1 VRRAVVVAIVG
12 LAIFVPAASA
22 ISIDYAVSGVP
33 GDAGWYRSPVTVSWI
48 VDGVQPPNQCGNSPI
63 VLSFDTLGQTLTCS
77 FVDGT
82 GGHSAFTNSIKIDQT
97 PPVANVG
104 ADRSA
109 DVGGFYNHPLTVTWS
124 GTDVSSGIASC
135 TTMPYIGPDGTG
147 ISLAGTCR
155 DKAGNISTPVPF
167 VFNYD
172 ATPPALSDVR
182 ATAESGEVTLAWQ
195 ATGAARITV
204 TRSAASARAAQSG
217 VVYDGTGAGFTDTG
231 LKNGT
236 RYTYTVQAVD
246 AAGNAASDSV
256 SVTPSAEA
264 SSDRLLAPRA
274 SARLT
279 RPPMLRWRTVKAAS
293 YYNIQLF
300 RHGRKILS
308 AWPTKAHYQ
317 LRSVWTY
324 GGHRHR
330 LGKATY
336 QWYLW
341 GGYGHRAERRYGKL
355 LGKRSFVVA

>member
-1 VRRAVVVAIVG
+1 VVVAIVV
-12 LAIFVPAASA
+12 LAAWTPSAVAAPPTITPLVTGQPGDNGWYVGNVIVNWSITPPGYTVDFGCDPSTAITADTTGKKVACGASSGSDSASASVTIRLDKTPPSPAASA
-22 ISIDYAVSGVP
+22 DRGP
-33 GDAGWYRSPVTVSWI
+33 
-48 VDGVQPPNQCGNSPI
+48 DG
-63 VLSFDTLGQTLTCS
+63 
-77 FVDGT
+77 
-82 GGHSAFTNSIKIDQT
+82 
-97 PPVANVG
+97 
-104 ADRSA
+104 
-109 DVGGFYNHPLTVTWS
+109 GGFYNHPLTAIWTATDATS
-124 GTDVSSGIASC
+124 GVATCASA
-135 TTMPYIGPDGTG
+135 PYGGPDGAG
-147 ISLAGTCR
+147 IALFGTCR
-155 DKAGNISTPVPF
+155 DNAGNVSAPLPF

-182 ATAESGEVTLAWQ
+182 ATADSGRVMLAWQ

-204 TRSAASARAAQSG
+204 MRSAATARAAQSG

-246 AAGNAASDSV
+246 AAGNATSDSV
-256 SVTPSAEA
+256 NVTPGAEA